1 MYKEL
6 SIHRNDILIKD
17 VQTKILLGIK
27 NNVGGISILSYYLPY
42 IIDIVPEGV
51 SIAVP
56 IDYPYGTSC
65 TKLRQHATIAALRKG
80 ANTID
85 LIINVADI
93 INGREDKVE
102 QDIMAH
108 VNICK
113 DRATLRLLLEYRFL
127 NRKQLYGVCEIA
139 RELGVEYILPSTGF
153 MVDEYKDNLIVGLD
167 LQKKFGFNVITNG
180 NIWLEEQYKT
190 IRKSGIFG
198 VRLKNFD
205 LKG

>member
-6 SIHRNDILIKD
+6 SIHRNDILVKD
-17 VQTKILLGIK
+17 IQQKILVGIK
-27 NNVGGISILSYYLPY
+27 NNVGGISILSYYLPD
-42 IIDIVPEGV
+42 ILDIVPEGI
-51 SIAVP
+51 SIAAP
-56 IDYPYGTSC
+56 IDYPFGVSC
-65 TKLRQHATIAALRKG
+65 TKLRQHATIAALRRG

-93 INGREDKVE
+93 INDRENKVE

-127 NRKQLYGVCEIA
+127 NRKQLYRVCEIA
-139 RELGVEYILPSTGF
+139 KELGIEYILPSTGF
-153 MVDEYKDNLIVGLD
+153 MVDEYRDNLIVGLD
-167 LQKKFGFNVITNG
+167 LQKKFNFNVITNG
-180 NIWLEEQYKT
+180 NIWLKKQYGV

-198 VRLKNFD
+198 IRLKNFD